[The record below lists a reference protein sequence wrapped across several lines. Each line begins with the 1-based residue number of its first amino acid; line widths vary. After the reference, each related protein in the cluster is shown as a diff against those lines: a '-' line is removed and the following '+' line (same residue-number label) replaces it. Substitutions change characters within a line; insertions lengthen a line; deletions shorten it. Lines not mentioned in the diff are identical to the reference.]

1 LPQLPASCWQSAESL
16 LKDREIYQKDGV
28 FPPIVIDKIAEKL
41 KSYNDKDLS
50 EKLHDKKEEIKK
62 LIDEYLHC

>member
-1 LPQLPASCWQSAESL
+1 MVIG
-16 LKDREIYQKDGV
+16 EIAK
-28 FPPIVIDKIAEKL
+28 KL

-50 EKLHDKKEEIKK
+50 DKLQGNKEEIKK